1 MSQYLLKKL
10 GLFAITFVGI
20 TIVAFSL
27 IRLVPGD
34 PVLMMLG
41 ERGVSPEAYAEMKAT
56 LGLDRPYITQYFLY
70 VWNALHGDLGFSV
83 VSKQPVI
90 HEFFSRFPATIELSV
105 VSMLFAIFIGLPL
118 GIVAAMKRNSFLDYS
133 FMGISLVG
141 YSMPIFWWGLILI
154 VISSVN
160 IFHIPFL
167 GWTPVSGRISPLF
180 DIDPKTGFLFLDVWF
195 SDEPWQSF
203 VDAVKHIILPAI
215 AMGTIPLAVI
225 ARMTRSSLLEVLGED
240 YIRTAK
246 AKGLSLF
253 RVIFVHG
260 LRNAMIPIVTVVGLS
275 FGTVIKG
282 AILTE
287 TIFSWPGVGKW
298 LLQSVTALDYPVIQ
312 GGILLIS
319 FAVVVIN
326 LLVDLMYLVIDPKLR
341 DARARKN

>member
-1 MSQYLLKKL
+1 ML
-10 GLFAITFVGI
+10 
-20 TIVAFSL
+20 
-27 IRLVPGD
+27 
-34 PVLMMLG
+34 LG

-70 VWNALHGDLGFSV
+70 VWNALHGDLGISV
-83 VSKQPVI
+83 VSKQPVL
-90 HEFFSRFPATIELSV
+90 HEFISRFPATIELSI
-105 VSMLFAIFIGLPL
+105 VSMIFAIAVGLPL
-118 GIVAAMKRNSFLDYS
+118 GIVAAMKRNTVLDYS

-160 IFHIPFL
+160 IFHLPFL

-180 DIDPKTGFLFLDVWF
+180 DVDAKTGFMFLDVWF
-195 SDEPWQSF
+195 SSEPWDSF
-203 VDAVKHIILPAI
+203 VNAVKHVILPAI

-246 AKGLSLF
+246 AKGLSII
-253 RVIFVHG
+253 RVVFVHG
-260 LRNAMIPIVTVVGLS
+260 LRNALIPIVTVVGLS

-298 LLQSVTALDYPVIQ
+298 LLQSVTSLDYPVIQ

-319 FAVVVIN
+319 FAVVVVN
-326 LLVDLMYLVIDPKLR
+326 LLVDLMYLLIDPRLR
-341 DARARKN
+341 DAHARKN